1 MKYLIDCQNSL
12 HYQDSTIKIKLKCNN
27 LIQAKP
33 ACKCYQSILEFES
46 ISFFYDILINIHR
59 TSPACYPVVPKIWVR
74 VGGHFECQRS
84 VLGQKPSIQTQH
96 PSWHCVA
103 TPNTK
108 VKILDIF
115 IITYL
120 CLHIMIHMQ
129 KPYRIPCPTPVSK
142 IRSVFPKQ
150 CDANKFPSE
159 WSVAEFNQ
167 SVFHSSCLSR
177 LKTKHFLFITPLC

>member
-96 PSWHCVA
+96 PS
-103 TPNTK
+103 
-108 VKILDIF
+108 
-115 IITYL
+115 
-120 CLHIMIHMQ
+120 
-129 KPYRIPCPTPVSK
+129 
-142 IRSVFPKQ
+142 
-150 CDANKFPSE
+150 
-159 WSVAEFNQ
+159 
-167 SVFHSSCLSR
+167 
-177 LKTKHFLFITPLC
+177 